1 VVAHI
6 QDRAVKVLF
15 SRRGA
20 AMVAA
25 LVLVLFWWRPGMYRF
40 RSRIA
45 NSIGSALGRR
55 VTLDNVHLRILPR
68 PGFDLDGLV
77 IYDDPA
83 YSAEPMIRAEEVSAA
98 IRFRSLLRGR
108 LEIATLSATEPS
120 INLVRNIKG
129 HWNLASLLERN
140 AQIPVAPTGKTA
152 SEHRPAFPYLEASN
166 ARINFKIEQT
176 KKSYALMD
184 ADVALW
190 QDSDNS
196 WSARI
201 KAEPVRTDFHLTDT
215 GLLQISATWLRAVS
229 LSTTPVQLTVRW
241 QKGQLGQITK
251 LLSGKDRG
259 WRGGVDFTAKLSG
272 TPEALRIESQTVV
285 EDFHRYDIVEPE
297 RMRLAGSC
305 SGKYNA
311 VISTMTD
318 LLCEAPI
325 SDGAFRLRGTFSTAT
340 QVPTY
345 DLSLAAEKVPLASAT
360 RLLRQAKKRLPNDLT
375 ATGLLN
381 GEFHIARNGASVA
394 EDARLGPVWTGNG
407 AATDVRLS
415 STKHNSV
422 TDEVG
427 FGTIPFSLVSRTR
440 PRTRILEQEQE
451 PAGAH
456 LRIGPVMLA
465 MNSSVPMNAGGWV
478 SAAGYRFFLRGDV
491 ELKDLF
497 RLEDML
503 GLPVTRPA
511 AEGSGKLDM
520 SVHGP
525 WQGFAPA
532 MTTGTAQLRDVRAEI
547 RGLNTPIE
555 ISSATLTLSP
565 EVAAL
570 QKISAR
576 IENTHWTGSVT
587 SPRHCTAPNFTLN
600 SATGADSSALPVCVF
615 QFDLTAD
622 QFSSGDLVDWFT
634 PHSTK
639 RPWYRILNSNS
650 NNPSGLSP
658 LLALQ
663 AHGSLHVGRFA
674 LKKMIATQI
683 ATQVEVDR
691 GKIMLTFLRGQL
703 LQGSHQGNWMIDL
716 SPKSLSLHD
725 GSTNDPST
733 NDSSINDSSDGDA
746 SESSAP
752 TLRFHGTGTVHDI
765 ALTQIGMLMNDA
777 WITGTGDGSFDL
789 TGYGN
794 NVREIVARSD
804 GKLQFA
810 MRSGSLPHIEIPGS
824 AGTLLVHRFTGELQ
838 LKKGRWELSEG
849 KLESRDST
857 YKVRGTATPNAG
869 LNTGFDF
876 VLTRGDERSWTLTGT
891 LAKPHVEPNVA
902 SDSHTDAEQTDSDAR
917 AVKP

>member
-1 VVAHI
+1 VVAHV
-6 QDRAVKVLF
+6 QDRAVKFLF
-15 SRRGA
+15 SRRGLVV
-20 AMVAA
+20 VAA

-55 VTLDNVHLRILPR
+55 VTLDNVHLHMLPR

-77 IYDDPA
+77 IYDDPSF
-83 YSAEPMIRAEEVSAA
+83 SAEPMIRAEEVSAA

-120 INLVRNIKG
+120 INLVRNIEG

-140 AQIPVAPTGKTA
+140 AQIPAAPTGKTA

-166 ARINFKIEQT
+166 ARINFRIGQT

-215 GLLQISATWLRAVS
+215 GLLQINATWLRAAS

-259 WRGGVDFTAKLSG
+259 WRGGVDLTAKLSG

-285 EDFHRYDIVEPE
+285 EDFHRYDIVDRESL
-297 RMRLAGSC
+297 RLAGSC
-305 SGKYNA
+305 SGQYNA
-311 VISTMTD
+311 VSSAMTD
-318 LLCEAPI
+318 LLCETPV
-325 SDGAFRLRGTFSTAT
+325 SDGTLRLRGTFSTAT
-340 QVPTY
+340 PVPIYNLT
-345 DLSLAAEKVPLASAT
+345 LLAEKVPLASAI
-360 RLLRQAKKRLPNDLT
+360 RLMRQAKKQLPADLT
-375 ATGLLN
+375 ATGVLN
-381 GEFHIARNGASVA
+381 GEFHIARDHPSVA
-394 EDARLGPVWTGNG
+394 EDSRLSQMPQWTGNG
-407 AATDVRLS
+407 AATNVQLS
-415 STKHNSV
+415 STTRNSAK
-422 TDEVG
+422 DEIA
-427 FGTIPFSLVSRTR
+427 FGTIPFSLVSRSLVPDGR
-440 PRTRILEQEQE
+440 RDIEKDHE
-451 PAGAH
+451 PAESH
-456 LRIGPVMLA
+456 LRIGPVTLA
-465 MNSSVPMNAGGWV
+465 MNNSAPMNAGGWI
-478 SAAGYRFFLRGDV
+478 SANGYRFFLRGDV

-497 RLEDML
+497 RLEGML

-511 AEGSGKLDM
+511 AEGSAKLDM
-520 SVHGP
+520 NLHGP

-547 RGLNTPIE
+547 RGLNSPIE
-555 ISSATLTLSP
+555 ISSATLTLAP
-565 EVAAL
+565 EAASL

-587 SPRHCTAPNFTLN
+587 SPRHCTAPNAAL
-600 SATGADSSALPVCVF
+600 GADSSALPVCVF

-650 NNPSGLSP
+650 SNPLGLSP

-674 LKKMIATQI
+674 LKKVLATQI
-683 ATQVEVDR
+683 STQVEVDR

-703 LQGSHQGNWMIDL
+703 LQGSHQGNWLIDL
-716 SPKSLSLHD
+716 SSDL
-725 GSTNDPST
+725 STNA
-733 NDSSINDSSDGDA
+733 SSDRDT

-752 TLRFHGTGTVHDI
+752 SLRFHGTGTLHDI
-765 ALTQIGMLMNDA
+765 ALTQIGSLMNDA
-777 WITGTGDGSFDL
+777 WITGTGDASFDL
-789 TGYGN
+789 AGSGDN
-794 NVREIVARSD
+794 LRELPARCD
-804 GKLQFA
+804 GKLQFV
-810 MRSGSLPHIEIPGS
+810 MRGGSLPHIEIPGS
-824 AGTLLVHRFTGELQ
+824 AGPLPVHRFTGELR
-838 LKKGRWELSEG
+838 LKSGRWELSEG
-849 KLESRDST
+849 KLESRDGT
-857 YKVRGTATPNAG
+857 YQIRGTAAPI
-869 LNTGFDF
+869 TGFDF

-891 LAKPHVEPNVA
+891 LAQPRVEPNA
-902 SDSHTDAEQTDSDAR
+902 GSNNHAEAAQSDSDASD
-917 AVKP
+917 AKAMKP